1 MSNSSISILNNSLY
15 RKSYF
20 PTFIKSFFSSILVF
34 SVSIYYVYYNIYPF
48 IAQSLLNIGQNTYAD
63 YELGKTRIPVDS
75 LIKLAQFYDVDMNYI
90 TNISKTVHKFPKEK
104 QQLAAVNK
112 RKKIVIPEHTLH
124 CCQFYLIQLSKLN
137 SLDPKFLAYG
147 SKSSYSIGS
156 CPVCPSGAL
165 DMNTIF
171 KVTFKA

>member
-1 MSNSSISILNNSLY
+1 MDYKERIRALREDNDYTQS
-15 RKSYF
+15 R
-20 PTFIKSFFSSILVF
+20 
-34 SVSIYYVYYNIYPF
+34 
-48 IAQSLLNIGQNTYAD
+48 IAGLLNIGQNTYAD

-90 TNISKTVHKFPKEK
+90 TDISKTVHKFPKEK

-124 CCQFYLIQLSKLN
+124 CCQFYPIQLSKLN

-147 SKSSYSIGS
+147 SDNRIFGIHA
-156 CPVCPSGAL
+156 VIHPSFAL
-165 DMNTIF
+165 DMNLCLNGLSVWVDPDCLQT
-171 KVTFKA
+171 